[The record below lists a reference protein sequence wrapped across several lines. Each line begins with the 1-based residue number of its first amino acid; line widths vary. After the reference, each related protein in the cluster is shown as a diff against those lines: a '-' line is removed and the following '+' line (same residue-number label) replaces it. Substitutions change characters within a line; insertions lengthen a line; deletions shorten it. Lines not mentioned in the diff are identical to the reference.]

1 MRGFGLSQLLLV
13 ERLES
18 MDVQTATADPAG
30 RRAAF
35 EQHRGRLWGV
45 AYRMLGS
52 RADADDMVQEAYLRW
67 HGAAANDE
75 VRAPQAWLVTTTTR
89 LCIDRLRQR
98 RAERDAYV
106 GPWLPEPLVEEE
118 PAADAAAELASDLSV
133 AFLALLERLAPEER
147 AAFLLHDVF
156 EADYAEIAAALD
168 KSEDACRQLVS
179 RARRRV
185 RDERPRAHVS
195 RAARE
200 RLVDAF
206 IRAVEL
212 RDRNALVALFASEA
226 TLTSDGGGKAKAAH
240 KVVHGGANVARF
252 LLGVLRPAREHLE
265 LRKITVNREPG
276 VALLFSGHLFSVVSL
291 ATDGTRILGVY
302 SVLNPE
308 KLHGVTIADA
318 PSRAGHDIQVRS
330 PR

>member
-1 MRGFGLSQLLLV
+1 
-13 ERLES
+13 
-18 MDVQTATADPAG
+18 MDLQTDDLAG

-67 HGAAANDE
+67 HGAAANDD

-98 RAERDAYV
+98 RVERESYV
-106 GPWLPEPLVEEE
+106 GPWLPEPLVEDE
-118 PAADAAAELASDLSV
+118 PAADAATELASDLSV

-168 KSEDACRQLVS
+168 KSEDACRQIVS

-185 RDERPRAHVS
+185 RDERPRARVS

-200 RLVDAF
+200 RLVYAF

-212 RDRNALVALFASEA
+212 RDRDALVALFANEA
-226 TLTSDGGGKAKAAH
+226 TLTSDGGGKAKAAQ
-240 KVVHGGANVARF
+240 KVVRGGERVARF
-252 LLGVLRPAREHLE
+252 LLGVLRPARDYLT
-265 LRKITVNREPG
+265 LRRITVNREPG
-276 VALLFSGHLFSVVSL
+276 VALLVAGRVLSVMSL

-302 SVLNPE
+302 SVLNPD
-308 KLHGVTIADA
+308 KLRGVALADG
-318 PSRAGHDIQVRS
+318 PPRAGRDARRRA

>member
-1 MRGFGLSQLLLV
+1 
-13 ERLES
+13 
-18 MDVQTATADPAG
+18 
-30 RRAAF
+30 
-35 EQHRGRLWGV
+35 
-45 AYRMLGS
+45 
-52 RADADDMVQEAYLRW
+52 
-67 HGAAANDE
+67 
-75 VRAPQAWLVTTTTR
+75 
-89 LCIDRLRQR
+89 
-98 RAERDAYV
+98 
-106 GPWLPEPLVEEE
+106 
-118 PAADAAAELASDLSV
+118 
-133 AFLALLERLAPEER
+133 
-147 AAFLLHDVF
+147 LLHDVF

-168 KSEDACRQLVS
+168 KSEDACRQIVS

-265 LRKITVNREPG
+265 LRRITVNREPG

>member
-1 MRGFGLSQLLLV
+1 
-13 ERLES
+13 
-18 MDVQTATADPAG
+18 MDVQTADPAG

-67 HGAAANDE
+67 HGAAANDG

-98 RAERDAYV
+98 RTEREAYV
-106 GPWLPEPLVEEE
+106 GPWLPEPLVEDE

-168 KSEDACRQLVS
+168 KSEDACRQIVS

-185 RDERPRAHVS
+185 RDERPRARVS

-212 RDRNALVALFASEA
+212 RDRDALVALFANET

-240 KVVHGGANVARF
+240 KVVRGGASVARF
-252 LLGVLRPAREHLE
+252 LLGVLRPAREYLE
-265 LRKITVNREPG
+265 LRKVTVNREPG
-276 VALLFSGHLFSVVSL
+276 VALLVAGRLISVTSL
-291 ATDGTRILGVY
+291 LTDGARILGVY

-308 KLHGVTIADA
+308 KLRGVTIADA
-318 PSRAGHDIQVRS
+318 PSRAARDANVRS

>member
-1 MRGFGLSQLLLV
+1 MGV
-13 ERLES
+13 P
-18 MDVQTATADPAG
+18 TADSAA

-67 HGAAANDE
+67 HGAAANDD
-75 VRAPQAWLVTTTTR
+75 VRTPQAWLVTTTTR

-98 RAERDAYV
+98 RAEREAYV
-106 GPWLPEPLVEEE
+106 GPWLPEPLIEDEA
-118 PAADAAAELASDLSV
+118 AADAATELASDLSV

-168 KSEDACRQLVS
+168 KSEDACRQIVS

-185 RDERPRAHVS
+185 RDERPRMHVS

-200 RLVDAF
+200 RLVDTF

-212 RDRNALVALFASEA
+212 RDRDALIALFASEA

-240 KVVHGGANVARF
+240 KVVHGGERVARF

-265 LRKITVNREPG
+265 LRRISVNREPG
-276 VALLFSGHLFSVVSL
+276 VALLVAGRLLAVTSL
-291 ATDGTRILGVY
+291 VTDGARILGVY
-302 SVLNPE
+302 TVLNPD
-308 KLHGVTIADA
+308 KLRDVAIRDA
-318 PSRAGHDIQVRS
+318 LSRDRRDIDSRS